1 MPLQEV
7 VTNLMPG
14 EAVTVVGPGVLEF
27 QQLPTAAAMAKA
39 AGGGAAVGKGAAIGA
54 AGAAGTGAVVTAGG
68 ITPAAQSVPAS
79 IGSGKV
85 LGINLATW
93 NPWVLLAVGAFGGYL
108 YYRQKNSGLGRFW
121 PV

>member
-1 MPLQEV
+1 MPLQEI
-7 VTNLMPG
+7 VTTLMPG
-14 EAVTVVGPGVLEF
+14 EAVKVVGPGVLEF

-39 AGGGAAVGKGAAIGA
+39 GGGAVVGKGAVA
-54 AGAAGTGAVVTAGG
+54 AAGTGAVVTAGG
-68 ITPAAQSVPAS
+68 VTTAQATPA
-79 IGSGKV
+79 GLTSGKV
-85 LGINLATW
+85 LGLNLASW